1 VHGRRAVTPDAA
13 FELGLAEHLRSTLDA
28 AALSALYSRFAGG
41 GTDFDATMRRA
52 VLRAMSRGFGDS
64 VQVGRGVMFRH
75 PETFSIGSGVF
86 IGDQV
91 ILQGRFDGRCE
102 IGDHTWLGPQAF
114 FDARDLVIEEY
125 VGWGP
130 GAKVLGSAHTALPAD
145 VPIITTDL
153 EIKPVVV
160 EAGADIGMNAVI
172 LPGVRVGKGAIV
184 GAGAVVTAD
193 VEPHTVVGGRGPPAT
208 SAPSWGG
215 GQSDELRAFPPASFA
230 AVSEA
235 S

>member
-1 VHGRRAVTPDAA
+1 MSDTRVVHAVHGRRALTPDPP
-13 FELGLAEHLRSTLDA
+13 FEIGLAEHLRSTHDA
-28 AALSALYSRFAGG
+28 AALSALYSRFSDG
-41 GTDFDATMRRA
+41 GTDFDAMMRRA
-52 VLRAMSRGFGDS
+52 VLRALSRRLGDS
-64 VQVGRGVMFRH
+64 VQVGRGVMLRH

-114 FDARDLVIEEY
+114 FDARDLIIEEY

-153 EIKPVVV
+153 EIRPVVI

-172 LPGVRVGKGAIV
+172 LPGVRIGKGAIV
-184 GAGAVVTAD
+184 GAGAVVTTD
-193 VEPHTVVGGRGPPAT
+193 VEPNTVVAGVPA
-208 SAPSWGG
+208 
-215 GQSDELRAFPPASFA
+215 R
-230 AVSEA
+230 VIRRR
-235 S
+235 

>member
-1 VHGRRAVTPDAA
+1 MSDTRVVRAVHGRRTVTPDAP
-13 FELGLAEHLRSTLDA
+13 FEIGLAEHLRSTLDA
-28 AALSALYSRFAGG
+28 AALSALYSRFSDG

-52 VLRAMSRGFGDS
+52 VLRALSRSLGDS

-153 EIKPVVV
+153 EIKPVVI

-184 GAGAVVTAD
+184 GAGAVVTTD
-193 VEPHTVVGGRGPPAT
+193 VEPHTVVAGVPAR
-208 SAPSWGG
+208 
-215 GQSDELRAFPPASFA
+215 LIRRR
-230 AVSEA
+230 
-235 S
+235 